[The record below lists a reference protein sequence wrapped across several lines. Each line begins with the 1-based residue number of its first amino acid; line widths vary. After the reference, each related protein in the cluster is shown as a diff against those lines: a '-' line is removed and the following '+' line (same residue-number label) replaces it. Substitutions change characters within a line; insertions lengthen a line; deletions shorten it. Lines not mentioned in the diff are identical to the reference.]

1 MANESVK
8 DFYNR
13 LYRSHHEQR
22 TACPNSLHD
31 LAKAQRRVSGAIRGF
46 GIQNCGPGGRILDV
60 GSGLGYYTKAL
71 SLTGAS
77 VTGIDFSE
85 AAIEAAKATFS
96 DCQFSH
102 GAWPDDVPE
111 DPKFDLIWTINFSF
125 INTFDVDLI
134 RERLVS
140 QAMLRLKPDGCL
152 VIGWNTNFSGRAVGN
167 WSFWPLEMLRNMRQT
182 CGLSA
187 PLVIESRTS
196 ALNWFMIRAAL
207 VLRRS
212 IPIFMVRRKSSVL
225 CRLSY
230 VLCHLSSVL
239 CDLQSVLGEA
249 ACC

>member
-1 MANESVK
+1 MVKESVK

-22 TACPNSLHD
+22 TACPHSLHD

-46 GIQNCGPGGRILDV
+46 GIQNCGPGGRILDI

-140 QAMLRLKPDGCL
+140 QAMLRLKPGGCL
-152 VIGWNTNFSGRAVGN
+152 VIGWNTDFSGRAVGN

-182 CGLSA
+182 CALSA
-187 PLVIESRTS
+187 PFVIESRTS

-212 IPIFMVRRKSSVL
+212 VPIFMVRRKSSIL